1 MTRPS
6 VAAPSAWRVVWWFGF
21 VSLAADMV
29 YEGARS
35 VYGPVLAAL
44 GASALV
50 VATPWPEYRQVAAG
64 DVATRMVR
72 GLVLDANGYLNATL
86 GTHDGIEHVTV
97 GRTCK

>member
-1 MTRPS
+1 MAGRPGRRRCRTRSGNQETSCGTRHRFKLAETP
-6 VAAPSAWRVVWWFGF
+6 
-21 VSLAADMV
+21 LAAV
-29 YEGARS
+29 G
-35 VYGPVLAAL
+35 

-72 GLVLDANGYLNATL
+72 GLVLDANGFLNATL
-86 GTHDGIEHVTV
+86 GTHDGIEHLTV